1 TSYRI
6 PLHGRRR
13 RTDGVRRTTT
23 PGGHMEMP
31 GHSSAGAA
39 SILALVVVAVAA
51 HASSPIPLEH
61 FADEPAIMA
70 PALSPDGSK
79 LAFIRVADGKRFM
92 ALFDLKTRDLKILAS
107 GETKDF
113 RVTRCRFKTNERLLC
128 SFFGTGEVLGKPV
141 PYSRLVAIDADGAN
155 MKVLIQDGRAGG
167 SQYQSE
173 VLHWLPDDPRHVLV
187 ELDDD
192 SN

>member
-1 TSYRI
+1 PPTISWAI
-6 PLHGRRR
+6 HSWSCGTPRRWR
-13 RTDGVRRTTT
+13 PRASTRRHCGSTGSASPRTWTQTGSLSRTDRIAGGEGLRATCKRRARVQPVIESRSMGGAAGRTAYGEQQRQ
-23 PGGHMEMP
+23 GGHMEMP

-107 GETKDF
+107 GET
-113 RVTRCRFKTNERLLC
+113 
-128 SFFGTGEVLGKPV
+128 
-141 PYSRLVAIDADGAN
+141 
-155 MKVLIQDGRAGG
+155 
-167 SQYQSE
+167 
-173 VLHWLPDDPRHVLV
+173 
-187 ELDDD
+187 
-192 SN
+192 